1 MTGESERVNRCY
13 PLKTKRTLEYRCY
26 PLKAKREYRCYP
38 PESEADVGV
47 PVLVLD
53 EWLVVDS

>member
-1 MTGESERVNRCY
+1 VLTGGRRLTGESEEGEPV
-13 PLKTKRTLEYRCY
+13 LS
-26 PLKAKREYRCYP
+26 